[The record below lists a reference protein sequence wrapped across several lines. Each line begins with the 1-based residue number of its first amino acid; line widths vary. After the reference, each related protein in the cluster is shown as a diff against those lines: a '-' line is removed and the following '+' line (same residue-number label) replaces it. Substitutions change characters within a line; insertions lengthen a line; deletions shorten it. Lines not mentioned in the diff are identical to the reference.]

1 MAHLQGMMG
10 DGSAAALQEAL
21 ELMERAANLG
31 RNLDEV
37 AQYSILRTAL

>member
-1 MAHLQGMMG
+1 MAHLQGMLG

-37 AQYSILRTAL
+37 